1 MASRQASNGTD
12 GGPEPWFREGPSRP
26 GARARLRI
34 VDRWTD
40 KHLPGREL
48 VDRNSPPNK
57 RATEE
62 VRSTVEDV
70 ADMSSSSAVHQA
82 TSRRF
87 LPANAEK
94 EKLNPKFG
102 SWVVKQ
108 QHVTTTTVCHHHHG
122 TS

>member
-1 MASRQASNGTD
+1 MASNGTD

-34 VDRWTD
+34 VDSWRD
-40 KHLPGREL
+40 NHLPGREL
-48 VDRNSPPNK
+48 VDRNSPPDK

-94 EKLNPKFG
+94 EKSNPKFG

-108 QHVTTTTVCHHHHG
+108 QHVISQNHTVCHHRRG